1 MARPVSPRRSRG
13 SSALSGAWGE
23 ADYVGA
29 MGTDP
34 VRRQAAREAL
44 ALDDEA
50 LLRACEVEY
59 FIASGPGGQHR
70 NKTESGVRLT
80 HPPTELSVAATERRS
95 QSQNRGVALERL
107 REGLTLLTYVPKVRR
122 ATKPTKGSQR
132 RRVEGKR
139 REGQKKVQRRSK
151 DYE

>member
-1 MARPVSPRRSRG
+1 
-13 SSALSGAWGE
+13 
-23 ADYVGA
+23 

-44 ALDDEA
+44 VLDDEA

-80 HPPTELSVAATERRS
+80 HPPTELSVTATERRS
-95 QSQNRGVALERL
+95 QAQNRGVALERL
-107 REGLTLLTYVPKVRR
+107 REGLVLLTHVPKVRR
-122 ATKPTKGSQR
+122 ATRPTKGSQR

-139 REGQKKVQRRSK
+139 REGQKKAQRRSR